1 MIVFVFLFATVWAN
15 SLIGTNDIA
24 NWLIENTSTFIS
36 LLFLLLTYKRYH
48 FSDFS
53 YFLICM
59 FLCLHVYGSKYT
71 YADNSFGFWLHEV
84 LNSPRNEYER
94 IVHFS
99 FGFLLYYPMQECFSK
114 WMGYSKPL
122 ANILPITTTLAV
134 GAVYEVIE
142 CIVADKFFVNQG
154 IAYLGTQGD
163 TWDSQKDMA
172 IAFLGVILATIF
184 YYVYALFMNP
194 RK

>member
-1 MIVFVFLFATVWAN
+1 
-15 SLIGTNDIA
+15 
-24 NWLIENTSTFIS
+24 
-36 LLFLLLTYKRYH
+36 
-48 FSDFS
+48 
-53 YFLICM
+53 
-59 FLCLHVYGSKYT
+59 
-71 YADNSFGFWLHEV
+71 
-84 LNSPRNEYER
+84 
-94 IVHFS
+94 
-99 FGFLLYYPMQECFSK
+99 
-114 WMGYSKPL
+114 MGYSKPL